1 MHLDALLDRCLAVER
16 RAAALYR
23 RFAAQAGAGS
33 DLHAVWTRLAA
44 EEDEHAAALAIARAT
59 IDPAVGA
66 QSEVGGWQEALEAA
80 GDALARGEE
89 AAAPTADDQL
99 TIALD
104 LERTEIDALRQL
116 LVALADQGAEAGA
129 ATSRHALELA
139 DVAARHSN
147 DARVRL
153 REAMIRAHA
162 RLDQPSPRR

>member
-1 MHLDALLDRCLAVER
+1 MHLDALIDRCLTVER

-23 RFAAQAGAGS
+23 RFAAQAAPAT
-33 DLHAVWTRLAA
+33 DLHTVWLRLAS

-59 IDPAVGA
+59 IDPAVGTR
-66 QSEVGGWQEALEAA
+66 SEVDGWQEALEAA
-80 GDALARGEE
+80 EEALALGEE

-116 LVALADQGAEAGA
+116 LLALADQGAPTGA

-139 DVAARHSN
+139 DVAARHSS

-162 RLDQPSPRR
+162 RLDQPSPQR